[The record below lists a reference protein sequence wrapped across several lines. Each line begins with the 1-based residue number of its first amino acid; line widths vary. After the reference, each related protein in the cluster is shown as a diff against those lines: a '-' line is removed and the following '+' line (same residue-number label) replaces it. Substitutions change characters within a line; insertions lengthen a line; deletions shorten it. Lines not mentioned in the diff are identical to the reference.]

1 MLPGGNGS
9 AGSLMIIMVRE
20 LFLVR
25 NGGKVGVGPE
35 IVLLSAYRRIS
46 RGH

>member
-1 MLPGGNGS
+1 MLAGGNGD

-25 NGGKVGVGPE
+25 NGGKVGGGPGNCPLVGLPP
-35 IVLLSAYRRIS
+35 
-46 RGH
+46 H